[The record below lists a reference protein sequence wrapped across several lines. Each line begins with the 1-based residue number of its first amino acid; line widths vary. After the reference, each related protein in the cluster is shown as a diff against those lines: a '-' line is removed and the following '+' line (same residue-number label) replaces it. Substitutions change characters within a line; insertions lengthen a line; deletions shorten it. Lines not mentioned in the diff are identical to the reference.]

1 MRDMRE
7 MRDMGMAEI
16 ESERLRIR
24 EAEAED
30 LSALLAVYLS
40 NPEFVA
46 MNEGARGEQGY
57 YDLEMFQ
64 RDWQVQ
70 RMMPGGHVL
79 GIYLKET
86 GAAVGQASYLE
97 ENPDDGMPWLGLLMI
112 ARERQRRGLGTE
124 ALRRLAVFFRAA
136 YGWPALRLGVLKQNT
151 PALAFWERR
160 GFRRVADAERE
171 RAIVMEIALGT
182 FCMAHQRRIES

>member
-1 MRDMRE
+1 ME
-7 MRDMGMAEI
+7 L

-24 EAEAED
+24 EAEPED
-30 LSALLAVYLS
+30 LPALLPVYLS

-86 GAAVGQASYLE
+86 GAAVGQANYLE
-97 ENPDDGMPWLGLLMI
+97 ENPDDGRPWLGLLMI
-112 ARERQRRGLGTE
+112 VRERQRQGLGTE
-124 ALRRLAVFFRAA
+124 AFRRLAAFFREV
-136 YGWPALRLGVLKQNT
+136 YGWPALRLGVLKQNS

-160 GFRRVADAERE
+160 GFWRVAGADRE
-171 RAIVMEIALGT
+171 RAIVMELVLDAFAGP
-182 FCMAHQRRIES
+182 IEDV